1 MLISV
6 LIIIAG
12 FVLLIKGADWLVTG
26 ASALAKKYKVSDLV
40 IGLTIVSFGTSA
52 PELVVN
58 SVASFQQHSDIVFGN
73 ILGSNIVNLFLIL
86 GIAGLVNPILVHTN
100 TVWKE
105 IPVSVLAIVVL
116 YILSNNFFPGQSN
129 ILTRVDG
136 VILLSFFG
144 AFLYYIYLQMKADRN
159 DPESLSIKNLTGWK
173 ISLLIAGGLAGL
185 IFGGKLVV
193 DNAIK
198 IATELGVS
206 EKIIGLTIIA
216 IGTSLPELMTSV
228 VASVKKNSDIALG
241 NIIGS
246 NIFNIFFILSVSSI
260 INPVQF
266 NTSFNLELYLLAGG
280 TLVLFLTMFT
290 GGKKRLDRWE
300 ALILLGIYIFYTVY
314 LISREI
320 GNGS

>member
-6 LIIIAG
+6 LIIVTG

-26 ASALAKKYKVSDLV
+26 ASALAKKYNVPDLV
-40 IGLTIVSFGTSA
+40 IGLTIVAFGTST

-58 SVASFQQHSDIVFGN
+58 TVASFQQHSDIVFGN

-86 GIAGLVNPILVHTN
+86 GIAGLIYPITVHTN

-105 IPVSVLAIVVL
+105 IPVSVLAVVVL
-116 YILSNNFFPGQSN
+116 YFLSNGILLDHSN
-129 ILTRVDG
+129 ILSRLDG
-136 VILLSFFG
+136 FILLTFFG

-159 DPESLSIKNLTGWK
+159 DPESLSIKNLPGWK
-173 ISLLIAGGLAGL
+173 ISLLIVGGLAGL
-185 IFGGKLVV
+185 IIGGKLVV

-198 IATELGVS
+198 IATELGIS

-228 VASVKKNSDIALG
+228 VAAVKKNSDIAIG
-241 NIIGS
+241 NVIGS
-246 NIFNIFFILSVSSI
+246 NIFNILFILSVSSL
-260 INPVQF
+260 INPVQY
-266 NTSFNLELYLLAGG
+266 NPSFNFEHYLLAGG
-280 TLVLFLTMFT
+280 TLVLFIAMFT

-300 ALILLGIYIFYTVY
+300 SAVLILTYLLYTVY
-314 LISREI
+314 LVSKEI
-320 GNGS
+320 

>member
-1 MLISV
+1 MLISIV
-6 LIIIAG
+6 IIIAG

-26 ASALAKKYKVSDLV
+26 SSALAKKYNVSDLV

-116 YILSNNFFPGQSN
+116 YVLSNGFLPGQIN
-129 ILTRVDG
+129 ILTRFDG
-136 VILLSFFG
+136 LILLTFFG
-144 AFLYYIYLQMKADRN
+144 GFLFYIYQQMKADRN
-159 DPESLSIKNLTGWK
+159 DPESLSIQNLTAWK
-173 ISLLIAGGLAGL
+173 IGLLIIGGLAGL

-193 DNAIK
+193 DSAVK
-198 IATELGVS
+198 IATALGVS

-216 IGTSLPELMTSV
+216 VGTSLPELMTSV
-228 VASVKKNSDIALG
+228 VAAVKKNSDIALG

-266 NTSFNLELYLLAGG
+266 NTSFNLELYILAGG
-280 TLVLFLTMFT
+280 TLLLFAAMFT

-300 ALILLGIYIFYTVY
+300 AIVLLGCYIFYTAY
-314 LISREI
+314 LVWREI
-320 GNGS
+320 GAGV

>member
-6 LIIIAG
+6 FIIIAG
-12 FVLLIKGADWLVTG
+12 FILLIKGADWLVTG
-26 ASALAKKYKVSDLV
+26 SSALAKKYNVSDLV

-58 SVASFQQHSDIVFGN
+58 SVASFQQHSDIVYGN

-105 IPVSVLAIVVL
+105 IPVSILAIVVL
-116 YILSNNFFPGQSN
+116 YVLSNGFLPGQIN
-129 ILTRVDG
+129 TLTRFDG
-136 VILLSFFG
+136 LILLIFFG
-144 AFLYYIYLQMKADRN
+144 GFLFYIYQQMKADRN
-159 DPESLSIKNLTGWK
+159 DPESLSIKNLTALK
-173 ISLLIAGGLAGL
+173 IGLLIVGGLAGL

-193 DNAIK
+193 DSAVK
-198 IATELGVS
+198 IATALGVS

-216 IGTSLPELMTSV
+216 VGTSLPELMTSV
-228 VASVKKNSDIALG
+228 VAAIKKNSDIALG

-266 NTSFNLELYLLAGG
+266 NPSFNLELYILAGG
-280 TLVLFLTMFT
+280 TLLLFAAMFT

-300 ALILLGIYIFYTVY
+300 SVVLLLCYIFYTAY
-314 LISREI
+314 LVWREI
-320 GNGS
+320 GAGV

>member
-1 MLISV
+1 MVISI
-6 LIIIAG
+6 LIIVAG

-26 ASALAKKYKVSDLV
+26 SSALAKKYNVSDLV

-86 GIAGLVNPILVHTN
+86 GIAGLIYPITVHTN

-105 IPVSVLAIVVL
+105 IPVSVLAVVVL
-116 YILSNNFFPGQSN
+116 YFLSNGFLLQQNN
-129 ILTRVDG
+129 VLTRFDG
-136 VILLSFFG
+136 LILLAFFG
-144 AFLYYIYLQMKADRN
+144 AFLYYIYVQMKADRN
-159 DPESLSIKNLTGWK
+159 DPEKLSIKKLAGWK
-173 ISLLIAGGLAGL
+173 IWLLIVGGLTGL
-185 IFGGKLVV
+185 ILGGKLVV
-193 DNAIK
+193 DNAVK
-198 IATELGVS
+198 IATELGIS

-228 VASVKKNSDIALG
+228 VAAIKKNSDIAIG

-246 NIFNIFFILSVSSI
+246 NIFNIFLILSVSSI
-260 INPVQF
+260 INPVDF
-266 NTSFNLELYLLAGG
+266 NTSFNTELYLLGGG
-280 TLVLFLTMFT
+280 TLVLFIAMFT
-290 GGKKRLDRWE
+290 GGKQRLDRWE
-300 ALILLGIYIFYTVY
+300 SVILLVTYILYTVS

-320 GNGS
+320 